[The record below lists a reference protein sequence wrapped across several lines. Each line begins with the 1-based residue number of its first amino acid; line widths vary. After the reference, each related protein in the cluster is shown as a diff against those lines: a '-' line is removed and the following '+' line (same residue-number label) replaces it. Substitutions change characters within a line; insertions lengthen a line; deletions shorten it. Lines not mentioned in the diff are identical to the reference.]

1 MKCTYK
7 LHELL
12 HTSIPGGQTKG
23 NNPLSTSSDI
33 WYVRWAR
40 QDSNLRPWGYEP
52 RALPLSY
59 RPDSTRTVMRDHSMQ
74 VHASEP
80 SILDGQQCP
89 NVDLLDD
96 SGPVFVAVITSHE
109 RDRCVP
115 DIA

>member
-1 MKCTYK
+1 
-7 LHELL
+7 
-12 HTSIPGGQTKG
+12 
-23 NNPLSTSSDI
+23 
-33 WYVRWAR
+33 
-40 QDSNLRPWGYEP
+40 
-52 RALPLSY
+52 
-59 RPDSTRTVMRDHSMQ
+59 MQ

-80 SILDGQQCP
+80 SILDEQQCP

>member
-1 MKCTYK
+1 
-7 LHELL
+7 
-12 HTSIPGGQTKG
+12 
-23 NNPLSTSSDI
+23 
-33 WYVRWAR
+33 
-40 QDSNLRPWGYEP
+40 
-52 RALPLSY
+52 
-59 RPDSTRTVMRDHSMQ
+59 MQ

-96 SGPVFVAVITSHE
+96 SGPVFVAVITSRE